1 MKSTEI
7 RAMQEADLN
16 LQVERLR
23 RELFNMRFKGAVEQ
37 IQQSHRLRE
46 MKRDIARSLT
56 ELRRRAAEK
65 AALR

>member
-1 MKSTEI
+1 VKSTEI